1 MNAATI
7 SVGDVIDL
15 PTHPLT
21 ASQHVRGS
29 GTVTVVK
36 VTDPLNHLALVIVT
50 YGAGVIH
57 LQDVRL

>member
-1 MNAATI
+1 MTASTLA
-7 SVGDVIDL
+7 VGDVIDL

-21 ASQHVRGS
+21 QSQRVRGS

-36 VTDPLNHLALVIVT
+36 VTDPVNNTALVIVT

-57 LQDVRL
+57 LRDVRL